1 MDPRDDDIDFDFFEE
16 EPATREAQPQPRV
29 RLPRR
34 GGSGSGRRKV
44 SGPPRGLTPFLR
56 LLGAVAILVALLVF
70 FGLAIESCAS
80 TSTHDSYASYMDD
93 ASKIAKS
100 SEDNGAAV
108 GKALTTSG
116 AKPAAIAESLD
127 GIAQSEEQNLAAAKK
142 LTPPGAIR
150 PENLQLQ
157 EALQL
162 RISGVKGM
170 AATLKRVASAKSTK
184 GYAATL
190 ADQASRLTASD
201 VVWSDLFHDPAYAQM
216 TKDGVKGVA
225 VPTSQF
231 VADSSLVSEHEM
243 SFVLTRLKGSTSS
256 GGTPTGLHG
265 SALVSV
271 QALPGGQVL
280 SETGTN
286 TITATTG
293 LAFKVTIKNSGGSQ
307 EVGIKVTLT
316 IPQVPASATIVRNET
331 VQVINPGE
339 EQSVTFSNLGEVK
352 FARTETLSVN
362 IAAVPGE
369 TNLTNNRGTFQV
381 IFSLG

>member
-1 MDPRDDDIDFDFFEE
+1 
-16 EPATREAQPQPRV
+16 
-29 RLPRR
+29 
-34 GGSGSGRRKV
+34 
-44 SGPPRGLTPFLR
+44 
-56 LLGAVAILVALLVF
+56 
-70 FGLAIESCAS
+70 
-80 TSTHDSYASYMDD
+80 MDD

-116 AKPAAIAESLD
+116 AKPATIAENLD

-157 EALQL
+157 ESLQL

-170 AATLKRVASAKSTK
+170 AATMKRVASAKSTK

-216 TKDGVKGVA
+216 TKDGVKGVV

-243 SFVLTRLKGSTSS
+243 SFVLSRLKGTTSS

-280 SETGTN
+280 SESGTN
-286 TITATTG
+286 TVTAGTD
-293 LAFKVTIKNSGGSQ
+293 LAFKVTIKNSGSSQ

-316 IPQVPASATIVRNET
+316 IQQTPAIVKNQT

-339 EQSVTFSNLGEVK
+339 QQSVTFSNLGEVK